1 MSGDVL
7 LATYL
12 NDHHAAAVAATEL
25 ARRVA
30 AEQRGSPDGEPLR
43 RLALDVEED
52 LLVLR
57 GIMAALDVPVR
68 GYKAGAAWVAE
79 KLGRLKLNGRL
90 LRRSPATPVIEL
102 DALAMAVA
110 GKAAGWRALLP
121 VSDRDGAVDEHRLR
135 ELLARAEDQ
144 AGRIRDLQSHYAT
157 EAFAAS

>member
-68 GYKAGAAWVAE
+68 GTRRVRPGS
-79 KLGRLKLNGRL
+79 
-90 LRRSPATPVIEL
+90 RRSS
-102 DALAMAVA
+102 A
-110 GKAAGWRALLP
+110 G
-121 VSDRDGAVDEHRLR
+121 
-135 ELLARAEDQ
+135 
-144 AGRIRDLQSHYAT
+144 
-157 EAFAAS
+157 